1 VSADPTATDTAWV
14 GLGSNLG
21 HRGRNLARLRD
32 ALSDNDVKIVAGSP
46 EILTRPVGVTAQGD
60 FHNQVVRLRS
70 PAPWQPRM
78 WAMHC
83 KAAEVAAGRRPT
95 YRWGP
100 RIADADILELGE
112 DGGVHVTED
121 DLVVPHP
128 ELVHRPFL
136 LELLAEAG
144 FRAAGS
150 AQSQATANRPR
161 RVHSSLTLSPSPRY
175 RAHTNSDPLNEWP
188 TPKAGE

>member
-1 VSADPTATDTAWV
+1 VSAGPASIDTAWV
-14 GLGSNLG
+14 SMGSNIG

-32 ALSDNDVKIVAGSP
+32 ALTAGGVAIVAHSS
-46 EILTRPVGVTAQGD
+46 EILTRPVGVTAQRD

-70 PAPWQPRM
+70 PSPWTPQE
-78 WAMHC
+78 WLAHC
-83 KAAEVAAGRRPT
+83 NGAEIAAGRRPT

-112 DGGVHVTED
+112 HGEVHVTED

-144 FRAAGS
+144 FRAAG
-150 AQSQATANRPR
+150 
-161 RVHSSLTLSPSPRY
+161 
-175 RAHTNSDPLNEWP
+175 
-188 TPKAGE
+188 